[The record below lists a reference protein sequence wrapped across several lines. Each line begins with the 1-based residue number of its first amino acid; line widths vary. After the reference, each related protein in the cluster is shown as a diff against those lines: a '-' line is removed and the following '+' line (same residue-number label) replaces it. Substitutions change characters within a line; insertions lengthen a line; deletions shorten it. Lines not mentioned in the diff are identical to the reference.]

1 MPPVEM
7 HANEVRHYASPI
19 LVKNRQFFATLT
31 SERLIIE
38 GGPSPREF
46 KVSSILSAHPCKLET
61 GEPGLKLIVS
71 TPDGQK
77 EMIWGFPVDQKFKA
91 GEQEAWVDQIART
104 GGEKPF
110 AEGKSEGAVP
120 QSAAVPR
127 RQTQERKTVVPEPEI
142 PALSIRPD
150 FVFGESVAIETA
162 GVRVKRTFYTIY
174 LTNIRLILKNTAG
187 KIGREFAIAELMNAA
202 SFETEAGEPTIALS
216 VGSQTGAKQM
226 LMSFPT
232 ESARAAWMQELK
244 AKLPVRQTLIS
255 AAPEPTVVTCTGLFS
270 PDAGERVALSTGGV
284 RIKRNYVTLHLTNTR
299 LVIEGKSS
307 ILGEF
312 ALNTLTRAIRLA
324 GEVGEPGIALQIVGR
339 EGENEMHLLF
349 SGMPDREQWIQKL
362 SEIILEEDH
371 SVYAPESAQYTV
383 TTVSPP
389 SQRNSQDMYCPACGA
404 RNHVDY
410 EVCALCGSLLHPGS
424 VSAESSRTPAR
435 REKLTKAERSGGR
448 EKPERRER
456 REKPE
461 KMPYNGGVIGF
472 LTRPSDAY
480 SYYMRERP
488 RDALGM
494 FLLSGAL
501 WAVLTVLMITYVVP
515 VVLRISVTE
524 YPIFSALQ
532 TDLMLLVLFILVLY
546 VIWLIAVMIQA
557 LVTGITARVCEPEV
571 RFSEI
576 TAIVMRSTLSYAVIG
591 WIPIL
596 GQFAASIWSAAVT
609 WKGLAAGQNMRA
621 GQAAVSA
628 FLGMIIVYVLMFA
641 VGSI

>member
-77 EMIWGFPVDQKFKA
+77 EMIWGFPVGNVFKA
-91 GEQEAWVDQIART
+91 GEQEAWIDQIAKVS
-104 GGEKPF
+104 GVKPF
-110 AEGKSEGAVP
+110 AEAGGEAAKPRAAVP
-120 QSAAVPR
+120 PRNPAPELKIQSAAPVPN
-127 RQTQERKTVVPEPEI
+127 I
-142 PALSIRPD
+142 PANSVRPD
-150 FVFGESVAIETA
+150 FVSGESVVIETA

-174 LTNIRLILKNTAG
+174 LTNIRLILQNTTG
-187 KIGREFAIAELMNAA
+187 KIGREFAIAELMDAA
-202 SFETEAGEPTIALS
+202 SFETEEGEPAIALS

-226 LMSFPT
+226 VMSFPT
-232 ESARAAWMQELK
+232 ESARTAWMQELK

-255 AAPEPTVVTCTGLFS
+255 AAPEPTVVTCTGIFS

-312 ALNTLTRAIRLA
+312 ALNTLARAIRLA
-324 GEVGEPGIALQIVGR
+324 GEVGEPGIALQIAGR
-339 EGENEMHLLF
+339 DGEKEMHLLF
-349 SGMPDREQWIQKL
+349 SGMPDRELWIQKL
-362 SEIILEEDH
+362 SEIIPEEDH
-371 SVYAPESAQYTV
+371 SIYAPESAQYTV

-404 RNHVDY
+404 RNHVDD
-410 EVCALCGSLLHPGS
+410 EVCALCGSLLHPP
-424 VSAESSRTPAR
+424 VESSRTPAR
-435 REKLTKAERSGGR
+435 REKRTKAERSGGR
-448 EKPERRER
+448 KKPERRER

-461 KMPYNGGVIGF
+461 KMPYNGGLIGF

-480 SYYMRERP
+480 SYYMRETP

-501 WAVLTVLMITYVVP
+501 WAVLTVLMIAYVVP
-515 VVLRISVTE
+515 AVLRISPE
-524 YPIFSALQ
+524 NFPIFSALQ

-546 VIWLIAVMIQA
+546 VIWLAAVMIRA
-557 LVTGITARVCEPEV
+557 VMTGITARVCEPEV

-609 WKGLAAGQNMRA
+609 WKGLTAGQNMRA

-628 FLGMIIVYVLMFA
+628 FLGLIIVYVLLFA
-641 VGSI
+641 VGSM

>member
-7 HANEVRHYASPI
+7 HANEVQHYASPI

-77 EMIWGFPVDQKFKA
+77 EMIWGFPVDPKFKA
-91 GEQEAWVDQIART
+91 GEQEAWVDQIARV

-110 AEGKSEGAVP
+110 AEGKSEGAGP

-127 RQTQERKTVVPEPEI
+127 RQTQESKPIVPEPEI
-142 PALSIRPD
+142 PSSSIRPD
-150 FVFGESVAIETA
+150 FVSGESVVIETA

-174 LTNIRLILKNTAG
+174 LTNIRLILQNTAG
-187 KIGREFAIAELMNAA
+187 KIGREFAIAELMDAA
-202 SFETEAGEPTIALS
+202 AFETEAGEPAIALS

-226 LMSFPT
+226 VLSFPT

-244 AKLPVRQTLIS
+244 AKLPIRQTLIS
-255 AAPEPTVVTCTGLFS
+255 AVPEPTVVTCTGIFS

-312 ALNTLTRAIRLA
+312 ALNTLARAIRLA
-324 GEVGEPGIALQIVGR
+324 GEVGEPGIALQIAGR
-339 EGENEMHLLF
+339 EGEKEMHLLF
-349 SGMPDREQWIQKL
+349 SGMPDRELWIQKL
-362 SEIILEEDH
+362 SEIIPEEDQ

-389 SQRNSQDMYCPACGA
+389 SQRNTQDMYCPACGA
-404 RNHVDY
+404 RNHVDD
-410 EVCALCGSLLHPGS
+410 EVCALCGSLLHPGL

-435 REKLTKAERSGGR
+435 REKRAKAD
-448 EKPERRER
+448 KPAKRDR

-515 VVLRISVTE
+515 VVLRISVTD

-557 LVTGITARVCEPEV
+557 LATSITARVCEPEV

-609 WKGLAAGQNMRA
+609 WKGLTAGQNMRA